1 VFRIAPDGSP
11 QSLWNSREDLVYALG
26 LSSAGRLLLG
36 TGNRGAIIQ
45 LEGEDIFSSLA
56 KTASAQVTG
65 FAPGPGGTIY
75 VATANPGKVF
85 ALGPG
90 YATEGTLESDPFDAK
105 IFSQWG
111 RLTWWGENGA
121 ADGKVSFYVRSG
133 NTSGPAKDWSPWVG
147 PYTNASGETV
157 KCPPARFAQWKAVF
171 QSAKGNVPNVS
182 WVSLAY
188 LPKNVAPV
196 IDAIVLED
204 PGIRAQG
211 FPIIPQQGPG
221 SPAPVPL
228 RLPQTSASAAA
239 AAAGLQEFQQ
249 RPKGQLPTQG
259 FAQKGY
265 QSVMWAAHDDNDDE
279 LIFSIYYRGE
289 GEKNWRLLKDK
300 IEQRFYS
307 WDTTAMPDGAYTLK
321 IVASDALSNPPD
333 EALNMERETDRFEVD
348 NTPPVIENLRA
359 EPSSNE
365 AQVRFDGRDSASSI
379 ARAEYS
385 LDAGDWQ
392 TVFPMG
398 RLSDARQESY
408 KIALGKLSPGEHTI
422 AVQVYDRFDNSAAAK
437 VTFTIA
443 ARAAH

>member
-1 VFRIAPDGSP
+1 
-11 QSLWNSREDLVYALG
+11 VYALG
-26 LSSAGRLLLG
+26 LSSAVKLLLG

-45 LEGEDIFSSLA
+45 LEGDDIFSSLA

-65 FAPGPGGTIY
+65 FAAGPGGTIY
-75 VATANPGKVF
+75 AATANPGKVF

-90 YATEGTLESDPFDAK
+90 YASEGTFESDPFDAK

-121 ADGKVSFYVRSG
+121 ADGKVSFYIRSG
-133 NTSGPAKDWSPWVG
+133 NTSSPAKDWSPWAG

-171 QSAKGNVPNVS
+171 QSAKGDVPNIS

-204 PGIRAQG
+204 HGVRAQG
-211 FPIIPQQGPG
+211 FPMVPQQGPG

-239 AAAGLQEFQQ
+239 AAAAVAAVQEFQQ
-249 RPKGQLPTQG
+249 KPKGQLPTQG

-265 QSVMWAAHDDNDDE
+265 QSVVWAAHDDNDDE
-279 LIFSIYYRGE
+279 LTFSLFYRGE

-307 WDTTAMPDGAYTLK
+307 WDTAAMPDGAYTLK
-321 IVASDALSNPPD
+321 IVASDAPSNPPE
-333 EALNMERETDRFEVD
+333 EALTTERESDRFEVD

-359 EPSSNE
+359 EPGGNE
-365 AQVRFDGRDSASSI
+365 ARVRFSAHDSASDVV
-379 ARAEYS
+379 RAEYS

-392 TVFPMG
+392 IVFPAG
-398 RLSDARQESY
+398 RLSDSRQESY
-408 KIALGKLSPGEHTI
+408 EILLGKLGPGEHTL
-422 AVQVYDRFDNSAAAK
+422 AVQVYDRFDNSTTGK
-437 VTFTIA
+437 VTFAIA